1 MDAVAH
7 LGPTP
12 ASVPLLSAEE
22 AAAGDQAAV
31 DAGDSW
37 AALMERAAGHLARG
51 IVDAAGFGYGLRVA
65 LVCGKGNNGGD
76 GWAAARR
83 VRSAGAQ
90 PRVVA
95 VQGLDADMSDE
106 GEANRDR
113 YLRSGGWAT
122 GIEGL
127 DGALAWC
134 DVAVD
139 CLLGTGATGAPRG
152 DVGIAVDALAG
163 ERRPDVV
170 VACDLP
176 TGVQGDDGVVPGSAV
191 RADLTVTFGGVK
203 RGLLLHPGRGYAGR
217 VVVGELGPRYAPSPP
232 AWRAL
237 TARGAAPTPL
247 AADDDKRSRGVVLV
261 VGGSVGM
268 VGAAILTAAG
278 ALAAGAGLVTL
289 AVPRSVQDVAAGAL
303 PPALTL
309 GLEDE
314 AGTVSSAA
322 VDEVLEHASRSQVV
336 AAGMGMR
343 PTPGTRDV
351 CDALLGCGAA
361 VVLDADGVNVY
372 RGDRSELATHAGPLV
387 LTPQHRELARIA
399 DIDDGETALTGRA
412 DVVPRLAA
420 ELDAVVVGKGPATVV
435 GAPDG
440 ASYVT
445 PVGGPSLGAGG
456 TGDLLAGMI
465 AAAVARGDGPARATA
480 RACWWHGAAGELAG
494 ADAAGASATA
504 AVGSAIPAALGIT
517 AALAEARPAWPFDA
531 PGWHRRR
538 SIAEVAGA

>member
-1 MDAVAH
+1 MDAAAH
-7 LGPTP
+7 LGPAP
-12 ASVPLLSAEE
+12 ASVPLLSAGE

-37 AALMERAAGHLARG
+37 SALMERAAGHLTRG
-51 IVDAAGFGYGLRVA
+51 IVDAAGYGYGLRVA

-83 VRSAGAQ
+83 VRDAGAQ
-90 PRVVA
+90 PWVVA
-95 VQGLDADMSDE
+95 VQGIDVEMSAE
-106 GEANRDR
+106 AAANRDR
-113 YLRSGGWAT
+113 YLREGGRAT
-122 GIEGL
+122 GAGGL
-127 DGALAWC
+127 QEALRWC

-139 CLLGTGATGAPRG
+139 CLLGTGATGEPRG
-152 DVGIAVDALAG
+152 DVGVAVGALAV
-163 ERRPDVV
+163 EYRPDVV
-170 VACDLP
+170 VACDIP

-191 RADLTVTFGGVK
+191 RADLTVTFGGLK

-217 VVVGELGPRYAPSPP
+217 VVVGNLGSRYRPPTP
-232 AWRAL
+232 AWAAL
-237 TARGAAPTPL
+237 TARGAAPQPL

-278 ALAAGAGLVTL
+278 ALGAGAGLVTL

-309 GLEDE
+309 GLDEEDG
-314 AGTVSSAA
+314 AMSAAA
-322 VDEVLEHASRSQVV
+322 VDEVIEHAGRSQVV

-343 PTPGTRDV
+343 PSEGARAV
-351 CDALLGCGAA
+351 CDALLGCEVA

-372 RGDRSELATHAGPLV
+372 RGEGAVLAEHRGPLV
-387 LTPQHRELARIA
+387 VTPQHRELARIA
-399 DIDDGETALTGRA
+399 DLEDGEEALTGRA
-412 DVVPRLAA
+412 AIVPRLARA
-420 ELDAVVVGKGPATVV
+420 LDAVVVGKGPATVV
-435 GAPDG
+435 GAPG
-440 ASYVT
+440 GSSYVT
-445 PVGGPSLGAGG
+445 PLGGPSLGAGG
-456 TGDLLAGMI
+456 TGDLLAGMV
-465 AAAVARGDGPARATA
+465 AAAVARSGDPARAAA

-494 ADAAGASATA
+494 ADAAGLSGTA
-504 AVGSAIPAALGIT
+504 AVGAAIPTALGVT
-517 AALAEARPAWPFDA
+517 AALAEVRPAWPFDA